1 MAEVAGESWWIK
13 LGVMYDK
20 SGFKAAIV
28 GMTDI
33 KKIADGLV
41 STFKKVVD
49 ANSDLYLASHS
60 LNMSTRDL
68 QVWERTFKLI
78 GGTAEEARATISGLN
93 YTYNELL
100 LGMSGEKASAAARLH
115 LLPDDLLSMET
126 TMEAL
131 NRSFNTTFNRD
142 RGFFTPLVKQLGLS
156 NRAIELVTL
165 STEEYHNKIRKASS
179 IPIIPQSQIKAAR
192 DLKEQFAQM
201 SIMWDNFKSSVLSS
215 TFPAV
220 SKFFKDIEAVLTNK
234 EFQKGLVDF
243 FTTLEDGF
251 NKFITDVDHKQMIE
265 DMTTIS
271 RAILEVAKWA
281 ARGVGGTIETT
292 EHVSTGL
299 GIISNK
305 MFGDKELRKAIE
317 ENASKRG
324 KMLMSNIDVL
334 SDPYIT
340 GRFGAYGMA
349 GEMMVNRSIGQV
361 TINVNGTKN
370 PSLVADEIQ
379 DRLRSV
385 QEQEDTSSF

>member
-33 KKIADGLV
+33 KKIAEGLA

-68 QVWERTFKLI
+68 QVWERTFKLV

-100 LGMSGEKASAAARLH
+100 LGMSGEKATAAARLH
-115 LLPDDLLSMET
+115 LMPDDLLSMET

-131 NRSFNTTFNRD
+131 NRSFNTTFKRD

-156 NRAIELVTL
+156 NSAIELVTL
-165 STEEYHNKIRKASS
+165 SMEEYQSKVRKASS

-192 DLKEQFAQM
+192 DLKEQFAQL
-201 SIMWDNFKSSVLSS
+201 SIQWDNFKSSVISS
-215 TFPAV
+215 SFPAV
-220 SKFFKDIEAVLTNK
+220 SKFFKDIGKILSDK
-234 EFQKGLVDF
+234 EFKKNLTEF
-243 FTTLEDGF
+243 FTTLEEGF
-251 NKFITDVDHKQMIE
+251 NRFITDVDHQQMIK

-271 RAILEVAKWA
+271 KAILEVAKWT
-281 ARGVGGTIETT
+281 ARGIGGTVNKT
-292 EHVSTGL
+292 EQIASGL
-299 GIISNK
+299 GSATNRW
-305 MFGDKELRKAIE
+305 FGDKELQKAIE
-317 ENASKRG
+317 ENAKRQG
-324 KMLMSNIDVL
+324 KEFMKNVSLV
-334 SDPYIT
+334 PAVA
-340 GRFGAYGMA
+340 GAGGMGLA
-349 GEMMVNRSIGQV
+349 GGISPVNNSIGQV
-361 TINVNGTKN
+361 TINVNGSGDPDAT
-370 PSLVADEIQ
+370 ADAIQ
-379 DRLRSV
+379 QRLRSLQQ
-385 QEQEDTSSF
+385 QENTSPL